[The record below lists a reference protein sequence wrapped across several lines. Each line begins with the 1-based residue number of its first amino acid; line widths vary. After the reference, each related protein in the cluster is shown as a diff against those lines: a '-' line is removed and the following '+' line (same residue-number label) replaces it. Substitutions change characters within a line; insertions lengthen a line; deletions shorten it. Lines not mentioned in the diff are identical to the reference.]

1 MTGEASRGDP
11 GGSSPREAIL
21 SAGLTARISTVVTAA
36 DTAIAAGSG
45 DVPVLGTPRL
55 LALAEA
61 ATVAAIAPHL
71 QPGRTSVGTQVSL
84 DHRKASPVGSQ
95 VEVSAELREVDGSR
109 LVFGVT
115 AADQDGAVLGVGT
128 VHRMVV
134 DRERFLGRLGRSA
147 HAGS

>member
-1 MTGEASRGDP
+1 MTGEAS
-11 GGSSPREAIL
+11 GGTLREPSPRGVAL
-21 SAGLTARISTVVTAA
+21 SAGLTARIRTVVTEA

-61 ATVAAIAPHL
+61 ATVAAVAPHL

-95 VEVSAELREVDGSR
+95 VEVSAELREVDGSK

-115 AADQDGAVLGVGT
+115 AADQDGVLVGAGT
-128 VHRMVV
+128 VHRVVV
-134 DRERFLGRLGRSA
+134 DRDRFLGRLGL
-147 HAGS
+147 AGG